1 MLFFPLSFSDFELDP
16 QRRCQNVLWSGILS
30 LVLKSQSAGIRR
42 GKKIFLLMLS
52 KRISCGLNFFFFLPK
67 KQFLSMPGLITRR
80 RREPAR
86 TETRGTESQDWAG
99 KTNTI
104 INDRKCNIKWIK
116 KPSTV
121 SRVPDDETHN
131 SDHICMINE
140 RGSLQSTSWSNNLLN
155 IKAAQTSVGLKLF
168 TSSHYTFN
176 WTFLSI
182 SWPQWECF
190 PATKDLNPRLKKNK
204 QKTGTQ
210 QIH

>member
-1 MLFFPLSFSDFELDP
+1 MSSDRAFFLWFWKVSQLAYAEEKKSSFWCYQKGFP
-16 QRRCQNVLWSGILS
+16 VVWI
-30 LVLKSQSAGIRR
+30 
-42 GKKIFLLMLS
+42 
-52 KRISCGLNFFFFLPK
+52 FFFFLPK

-210 QIH
+210 QIQ

>member
-1 MLFFPLSFSDFELDP
+1 
-16 QRRCQNVLWSGILS
+16 
-30 LVLKSQSAGIRR
+30 
-42 GKKIFLLMLS
+42 
-52 KRISCGLNFFFFLPK
+52 
-67 KQFLSMPGLITRR
+67 MPGLITRR

-104 INDRKCNIKWIK
+104 INDRNCNIKWIK
-116 KPSTV
+116 TPSAV

-190 PATKDLNPRLKKNK
+190 PATKDLNPRLKKTNK
-204 QKTGTQ
+204 KLEHNKSSRKLSHSLHLFTRNLCVNTHASRFPKHLIPLVQTIGLSLSRIVCFTQVSSFHQQAYNLKTKTL
-210 QIH
+210 